1 MWSTFA
7 DHGTVNPYTFDVH
20 NADHHGAATR
30 VVEDAIRRRGGA
42 PPGQEVVNA
51 YGNTDEGDQSAG
63 LERRGPAWADEV
75 GRIEAA
81 AMLRAWEEAGRAMSR
96 TPALDMRWTRVCFC
110 GQETGGGR
118 VDDTAVTGL
127 PLFTGSEEGRGP
139 LYDVTQVPFEGRR
152 APVPDPEQ
160 GHKIQVSR
168 GGEGE
173 LPKAVPLLALRVA
186 DRLVVSIPGEMT
198 VGMGER
204 VRDAAVAAGGP
215 EIRRAVISGLANEFL
230 QYFTT
235 PEEYD

>member
-96 TPALDMRWTRVCFC
+96 EPVLDTRWTRVCFC

-118 VDDTAVTGL
+118 GDETGVTGL
-127 PLFTGSEEGRGP
+127 PLFTGPEEGRRP
-139 LYDVTQVPFEGRR
+139 LYDVTHVPFDGPRS
-152 APVPDPEQ
+152 PVLDPEPSR
-160 GHKIQVSR
+160 KIQVSR
-168 GGEGE
+168 AGEGE
-173 LPKAVPLLALRVA
+173 LPMAVPLRALRVG
-186 DRLVVSIPGEMT
+186 DRLVVSIPGEMA

-204 VRDAAVAAGGP
+204 VRDAAVAAGGL
-215 EIRRAVISGLANEFL
+215 EVLRAVISGLANEFL

-235 PEEYD
+235 